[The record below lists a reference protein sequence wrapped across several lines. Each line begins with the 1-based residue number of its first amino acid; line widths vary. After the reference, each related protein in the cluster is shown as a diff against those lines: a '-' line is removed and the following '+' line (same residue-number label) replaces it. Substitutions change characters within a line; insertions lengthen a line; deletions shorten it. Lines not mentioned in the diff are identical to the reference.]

1 MQLLQKENLILEKQV
16 HSYQTAIAQKDSKG
30 EYDPMATRPQPPGQA
45 QPGYSDYDRVPVQYD
60 QYGRPINNMAAT
72 NQNPMGMTNQMGGM
86 NTMGQMHN
94 NSRDPYGNTTG
105 MQQTN
110 IGGPGVGGPSMGGQ
124 DRGLPNHSSAYDT
137 GYSKNDLG
145 MQDPY
150 DQRSHQSRVSGSGGG
165 GGGVYSQDGSLPVPA
180 DRNPRSR
187 SADPASHYVSPV
199 PERRPNRR
207 NSTAGAEYAD
217 FLEQS
222 PNSRYNRHTSV
233 NDGYRSDSGY
243 RSDTMGK
250 NSDPRGYND
259 HYNGKDGRPRPSM
272 RSGKP
277 SDSRSDYGDYYSERR
292 PKQSYERD
300 RDIDAYSDRSHKSSG
315 GSRSARSQPIGDS
328 RRNNMLNSNVPTG
341 RASYAGYENEHIP
354 HDNGRPGS
362 SYPNTPRTGSRG
374 GYSRGMED
382 RRAMENGPR

>member
-45 QPGYSDYDRVPVQYD
+45 QPGYGDMDRMHNSNQLD
-60 QYGRPINNMAAT
+60 AYGRPINNMGL
-72 NQNPMGMTNQMGGM
+72 NQNNMGLPNQMGVNSVGSMNSQNAYPGSGM
-86 NTMGQMHN
+86 GVAGHGM
-94 NSRDPYGNTTG
+94 G
-105 MQQTN
+105 MQGH
-110 IGGPGVGGPSMGGQ
+110 GGMGKNTG
-124 DRGLPNHSSAYDT
+124 YDT
-137 GYSKNDLG
+137 GYTDGRNDLG
-145 MQDPY
+145 AHDPY
-150 DQRSHQSRVSGSGGG
+150 ERQHQPRP
-165 GGGVYSQDGSLPVPA
+165 YPQDGVGGLPVPA

-187 SADPASHYVSPV
+187 SADPTGHYVSPV

-207 NSTAGAEYAD
+207 NSTTGAEYAD
-217 FLEQS
+217 QLEQS
-222 PNSRYNRHTSV
+222 PNSRYNRHVSV

-250 NSDPRGYND
+250 SNDPRDPRYNE
-259 HYNGKDGRPRPSM
+259 HYTKDGRPRPSM
-272 RSGKP
+272 RAAKH

-292 PKQSYERD
+292 HKPGYE

-328 RRNNMLNSNVPTG
+328 RPRNNILNSNVSSG
-341 RASYAGYENEHIP
+341 RASYAGYENDYLP
-354 HDNGRPGS
+354 QDNGRAGS

-374 GYSRGMED
+374 GYSQGD
-382 RRAMENGPR
+382 RRPMENGPR

>member
-30 EYDPMATRPQPPGQA
+30 EYDPMSTRPQPPGQA
-45 QPGYSDYDRVPVQYD
+45 QPGYSDYDRMPVQYE
-60 QYGRPINNMAAT
+60 QYGRPMNNLPV
-72 NQNPMGMTNQMGGM
+72 NQSTMGMTNQIGM
-86 NTMGQMHN
+86 NNMGSMHN
-94 NSRDPYGNTTG
+94 NRDPYSNGNVMHQSNT
-105 MQQTN
+105 
-110 IGGPGVGGPSMGGQ
+110 GGPGIGIQ
-124 DRGLPNHSSAYDT
+124 DRGIPNHSSGYDA

-150 DQRSHQSRVSGSGGG
+150 DQQPRSSHQSR
-165 GGGVYSQDGSLPVPA
+165 GVYPQDSGLPVPA
-180 DRNPRSR
+180 DRNQRSR
-187 SADPASHYVSPV
+187 SADPSGHYVSPV

-207 NSTAGAEYAD
+207 NSTTGAEYAD
-217 FLEQS
+217 YLEHS

-250 NSDPRGYND
+250 NSESRGYND
-259 HYNGKDGRPRPSM
+259 HYSKESRPRPSM

-292 PKQSYERD
+292 SKTSYERD

-315 GSRSARSQPIGDS
+315 ASRSARSQPVGDS
-328 RRNNMLNSNVPTG
+328 RRSNMLNSNVPTG
-341 RASYAGYENEHIP
+341 RASYAGYENEYLP

-362 SYPNTPRTGSRG
+362 SYPNTPRTGSRR
-374 GYSRGMED
+374 GYNRGVDE
-382 RRAMENGPR
+382 RRPMENGPR